1 MTTRGS
7 QNVPLCMLLSVIYK
21 KTTNNLLNEWNE
33 YIWLVY
39 FMEYTLMGI
48 WFDLFQFKR
57 AEEPELVF
65 RSDVRPQ

>member
-1 MTTRGS
+1 
-7 QNVPLCMLLSVIYK
+7 
-21 KTTNNLLNEWNE
+21 
-33 YIWLVY
+33 
-39 FMEYTLMGI
+39 MEYTLMGI